1 MAKANATPVAK
12 TLKNAPIAHA
22 VGRRKSAV
30 ARVWVRKGKDGQ
42 IEVNGR
48 PVDEYFTVLS
58 ARLEAKASSQII
70 PATSGMS
77 FEVNV
82 HGGGYTAQAGA
93 VRLAIARSLLAFD
106 ETVKPELKKAG
117 FLTVDSRVKE
127 RKKYGQ
133 KAARRKFQ
141 FTKR

>member
-12 TLKNAPIAHA
+12 TLKNAPLAHA

-30 ARVWVRKGKDGQ
+30 ARVWVRKGKGQ
-42 IEVNGR
+42 IEINGR

-58 ARLEAKASSQII
+58 ARLEAKASSQVI
-70 PATSGMS
+70 PATSGMN

-82 HGGGYTAQAGA
+82 YGGGYTAQAGA

-127 RKKYGQ
+127 RKKYGL
-133 KAARRKFQ
+133 KAARRAPQ
-141 FTKR
+141 FSKR

>member
-30 ARVWVRKGKDGQ
+30 ARVWVRKGKGQ
-42 IEVNGR
+42 IEINGR

-117 FLTVDSRVKE
+117 FLTVDSRLKE

>member
-1 MAKANATPVAK
+1 MAKANATAVAK
-12 TLKNAPIAHA
+12 TLKNAPLAHA

-30 ARVWVRKGKDGQ
+30 ARVWVRKGKGQ
-42 IEVNGR
+42 IEINGR

-58 ARLEAKASSQII
+58 ARLEAKASSQVI
-70 PATSGMS
+70 PATSGMN

-82 HGGGYTAQAGA
+82 SGGGYTAQAGA
-93 VRLAIARSLLAFD
+93 VRLAIARSILAFD